1 MYVAQIVRDDV
12 PRGTVT
18 ASTLTEMR
26 TRLLGAE
33 LYPTEEPLT
42 WRHMYENLVA
52 RIYYVDDQLW
62 DCDPTF

>member
-1 MYVAQIVRDDV
+1 MYTAQLVRDGI
-12 PRGTVT
+12 PCGTVT

-33 LYPTEEPLT
+33 LYPTEEPLI

-52 RIYYVDDQLW
+52 RIEYVDDNM
-62 DCDPTF
+62 F

>member
-1 MYVAQIVRDDV
+1 MYVAQIIRDDI

-26 TRLLGAE
+26 TRLLNAE
-33 LYPTEEPLT
+33 LYPTEEPLI

-52 RIYYVDDQLW
+52 RIHYIADELRDF
-62 DCDPTF
+62 DRSF

>member
-1 MYVAQIVRDDV
+1 MYTAQFVRDGI
-12 PRGTVT
+12 PCGTVT

-33 LYPTEEPLT
+33 LYPTDEPLI

-52 RIYYVDDQLW
+52 RINYVADELW
-62 DCDPTF
+62 DGNGSF